1 MRDVGHAV
9 LTGHSA
15 RTGVETGRLVSAAAL
30 LAGATYGPDIDV
42 YLSPELV
49 ADLDQPDL
57 VITPGYVGPE
67 RRRSARTATA
77 QQPVSSVRARGLW
90 ALLSLL
96 VGTMV
101 VATTIAAIAFSLTL
115 VTASGAAPM
124 HALAATTGVGA
135 STPRTALRTA
145 RVDRS
150 RAARLAR
157 LARTGRHHSALANP
171 AVAAASGRRAARAV
185 RLESAQTAVMERRA
199 ARSAR
204 SVSRQASRDQLGP
217 AKGAK
222 AGAGAGHRTKA

>member
-1 MRDVGHAV
+1 MGHAV

-30 LAGATYGPDIDV
+30 LAASTYGPDVDV

-49 ADLDQPDL
+49 ADLHQPDL

-67 RRRSARTATA
+67 RRRRARTAAA
-77 QQPVSSVRARGLW
+77 QRPVSSVRAGSRW

-101 VATTIAAIAFSLTL
+101 VATAIAAIVFSLTL

-124 HALAATTGVGA
+124 HAQPATAGVG
-135 STPRTALRTA
+135 SSLPGTALRTA

-150 RAARLAR
+150 RATRLAR
-157 LARTGRHHSALANP
+157 LARTGRHQSAAAHS
-171 AVAAASGRRAARAV
+171 AVAAASGRRAARAT
-185 RLESAQTAVMERRA
+185 RLESAQTATAERRA
-199 ARSAR
+199 ARAAT
-204 SVSRQASRDQLGP
+204 RQATRDQSGP
-217 AKGAK
+217 ARGAK
-222 AGAGAGHRTKA
+222 AAAGAGRRTRA